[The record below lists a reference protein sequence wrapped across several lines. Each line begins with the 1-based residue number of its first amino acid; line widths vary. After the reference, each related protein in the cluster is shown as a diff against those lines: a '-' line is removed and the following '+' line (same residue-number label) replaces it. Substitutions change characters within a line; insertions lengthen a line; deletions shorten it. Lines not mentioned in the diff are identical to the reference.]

1 MNDRPATVPFTP
13 RSTANCL
20 DLAVMYC
27 GRQLPTFLTLWSC
40 AAVPSCALVY
50 VLTYFYEFDMRLPML
65 VIYVATT
72 VLGGWLIA
80 AVTPGIFQQLAI
92 AGDEEEAD
100 NSAPSSLPAQY
111 LTFAALLLGGGL
123 LALVFGPDSPLAG
136 IREELSL
143 LASVLLSIVL
153 FVRAVLLLWDR
164 SDRRIRVGRP
174 VLAALGM
181 RVVVGFLPIICL
193 LFANGWT
200 IFLAIVFA
208 LLPGIP
214 LAARYGFVAERAC
227 LTQLNRRLHHRGTDE
242 LIKSELGNLCLRLCG
257 IAMFF
262 GLLWMTLFFTLDIL
276 CGLFFQTDIL
286 LGRLGELDIFSG
298 QFWKFLATDPLL
310 LTTWTGTALL
320 AYPFV
325 RIAWFLCYIDL
336 RVRRDCWDLE
346 LSLSREAARLK
357 ETA

>member
-164 SDRRIRVGRP
+164 SRSEEH
-174 VLAALGM
+174 
-181 RVVVGFLPIICL
+181 
-193 LFANGWT
+193 T
-200 IFLAIVFA
+200 
-208 LLPGIP
+208 
-214 LAARYGFVAERAC
+214 
-227 LTQLNRRLHHRGTDE
+227 
-242 LIKSELGNLCLRLCG
+242 SELQSRRQLVCLQ
-257 IAMFF
+257 
-262 GLLWMTLFFTLDIL
+262 LLETTLPYRSTWPGMKTITRPFPD
-276 CGLFFQTDIL
+276 C
-286 LGRLGELDIFSG
+286 
-298 QFWKFLATDPLL
+298 PLS
-310 LTTWTGTALL
+310 
-320 AYPFV
+320 
-325 RIAWFLCYIDL
+325 I
-336 RVRRDCWDLE
+336 
-346 LSLSREAARLK
+346 
-357 ETA
+357 

>member
-13 RSTANCL
+13 RSMANCL

-27 GRQLPTFLTLWSC
+27 GRQLPAFLTLWSC

-50 VLTYFYEFDMRLPML
+50 VLTYYYEFDLRLPIL
-65 VIYVATT
+65 VIYLATA
-72 VLGGWLIA
+72 VLGGWLTA
-80 AVTPGIFQQLAI
+80 AVTPGIFQQLSNAD
-92 AGDEEEAD
+92 DEEEAD
-100 NSAPSSLPAQY
+100 DSATSALPAQH
-111 LTFAALLLGGGL
+111 LTFAAFLLGGGL
-123 LALVFGPDSPLAG
+123 LALVFGPVSPLAD
-136 IREELSL
+136 IHEELSL
-143 LASVLLSIVL
+143 LACVLLSIVL
-153 FVRAVLLLWDR
+153 FARAVLFLWGRGDQ
-164 SDRRIRVGRP
+164 RIRVGRP
-174 VLAALGM
+174 VLAAIGM
-181 RVVVGFLPIICL
+181 RVAVGFLPIICL
-193 LFANGWT
+193 LFANWFT

-214 LAARYGFVAERAC
+214 LAARYGFVAERSC
-227 LTQLNRRLHHRGTDE
+227 LTQFNRRLHHRGTDE
-242 LIKSELGNLCLRLCG
+242 LIKSELGDLFLRLCG

-262 GLLWMTLFFTLDIL
+262 GLLWMTLFFTLDVICSML
-276 CGLFFQTDIL
+276 FQTNIL
-286 LGRLGELDIFSG
+286 LGRMGELDMFSE

-346 LSLSREAARLK
+346 LSLSQEAARLK